1 MKKQALLVAILCVSV
16 FSTVAF
22 AAGKK
27 APGPNTQ
34 GVQLAQSV
42 NAPTSVKHILKGTYI
57 SSGII
62 NFTLTPATFTA
73 LDGAQTAVCPLATPC
88 TLIASMY
95 ATSGLDAAGGNRALC
110 LSVNGGIVG
119 ACPYSGRSATDNSF
133 SQFGTQDIAIS
144 FTGSI
149 SVQTL
154 AFSDT
159 GATVYMFSTTYAVY
173 KP

>member
-34 GVQLAQSV
+34 GVQVAQTL
-42 NAPTSVKHILKGTYI
+42 APTSVKHILKGTYI
-57 SSGII
+57 SSGVI
-62 NFTLTPATFTA
+62 NFTLPAATFTA
-73 LDGAQTAVCPLATPC
+73 LDGAQTAVCPQVTPC
-88 TLIASMY
+88 TLIASMF
-95 ATSGLDAAGGNRALC
+95 ATSGLDSAGGNRALC

-133 SQFGTQDIAIS
+133 SQFGTQDIAVS

>member
-16 FSTVAF
+16 FSTMAF

-34 GVQLAQSV
+34 GVQVAQTL
-42 NAPTSVKHILKGTYI
+42 APTSVKHVLKGTYT

-62 NFTLTPATFTA
+62 NFTLPAATFTA
-73 LDGAQTAVCPLATPC
+73 LDGAQTAVCAVGTC
-88 TLIASMY
+88 TLRASMF
-95 ATSGLDAAGGNRALC
+95 ATSGQDASGGNRALC
-110 LSVNGGIVG
+110 LAVNGGIVG
-119 ACPYSGRSATDNSF
+119 ACPYSGRSATDGSY
-133 SQFGTQDIAIS
+133 SEFGTQDIDIPFS
-144 FTGSI
+144 GSI
-149 SVQTL
+149 TVQTW

-159 GATVYMFSTTYAVY
+159 GATVYMFSSSYAVY

>member
-16 FSTVAF
+16 FSTMAL

-34 GVQLAQSV
+34 GVQVAQTL
-42 NAPTSVKHILKGTYI
+42 APTSVKHILKGTYI
-57 SSGII
+57 SSGIL
-62 NFTLTPATFTA
+62 NFTLPAATFTA

-95 ATSGLDAAGGNRALC
+95 ATSGIDAAGGNRALC

-119 ACPYSGRSATDNSF
+119 ACPYSGRSATDNSY

-159 GATVYMFSTTYAVY
+159 GATVYMFSSTYAVY